1 MLRLITATILATTL
15 AYPVVAQT
23 DTQSGDPLTTE
34 KTGRVG
40 VSGVGSDTGSLPPD
54 WDGEIGDALFSDTG
68 TGTLRPETEF
78 RANFSGLSA
87 EQQAAVRTHCNAGGS
102 PSTSQ
107 AEGQESAPEVTQGP
121 LIRLCEWVGS
131 M

>member
-40 VSGVGSDTGSLPPD
+40 VSGVGSDTGSLPPR
-54 WDGEIGDALFSDTG
+54 L
-68 TGTLRPETEF
+68 
-78 RANFSGLSA
+78 
-87 EQQAAVRTHCNAGGS
+87 
-102 PSTSQ
+102 
-107 AEGQESAPEVTQGP
+107 GQ
-121 LIRLCEWVGS
+121 RDR
-131 M
+131 